1 VKALVALAIVFLA
14 AFPAYANSAPKV
26 RYISLISF
34 PSPPGNHCSDILSLS
49 ENVNGNVVD
58 RESFITPAGQT
69 LYITDVIF
77 SASSG
82 FSGGPLFIVHPNGG
96 RFGVPLVVVPTQ
108 RSADIFF
115 GSVPLTT
122 PVVIPG
128 GGGPNGV
135 PMSNSGA
142 LRVGVPSSAS
152 LTVQVT
158 GYITTP

>member
-1 VKALVALAIVFLA
+1 M
-14 AFPAYANSAPKV
+14 S
-26 RYISLISF
+26 
-34 PSPPGNHCSDILSLS
+34 SD
-49 ENVNGNVVD
+49 GH
-58 RESFITPAGQT
+58 
-69 LYITDVIF
+69 LYITDVSF

-82 FSGGPLFIVHPNGG
+82 YSGGPLFIVHPNGG
-96 RFGVPLVVVPTQ
+96 RFSVPLVVVPTQ
-108 RSADIFF
+108 RSGDTFF
-115 GSVPLTT
+115 GSVHLTT

-142 LRVGVPSSAS
+142 LCVGVPSGPF